1 MAVPQI
7 WLTYDELGALMGC
20 DAIAARSTAA
30 AMQLDRRKSH
40 DGNTRAKLNAELTEI
55 FLDRLARQWLDCEIA
70 VCAGD
75 LHAMRQRMAAYPVV
89 VEHAPVSVAS

>member
-40 DGNTRAKLNAELTEI
+40 DGNTRAKLNARLTEV
-55 FLDRLARQWLDCEIA
+55 FLDRLARHWVDREIA
-70 VCAGD
+70 MCAGD
-75 LHAMRQRMAAYPVV
+75 LRAVRERMTVLLPATEHMPAAM
-89 VEHAPVSVAS
+89 AS